1 MSEGTPWRRIARS
14 HELMLAVIL
23 AGILAFAG
31 WRMPQFLAWDG
42 QLNLSRQL
50 WETALIAM
58 GMTLVVIAGGI
69 DLSVGAIMGL
79 CAIAFGICH
88 QSSQSVGLATVAC
101 MLTGIGCGACNGG
114 LIAITRVHP
123 LIVTLATMAAFRG
136 MAEGISQGASYSRFG
151 EHFGRAFAGQ
161 GPFGIAVGGW
171 INFALAIVLATVLSR
186 TRWGRYLR
194 AVGGNE
200 LAARYAGVPV
210 ERLKFT
216 LYLGMGLLS
225 ACATLI
231 SVARFDTAKADA
243 GRGMELEVITA
254 VVLGGTSVFGGSGRI
269 GGTVLGLLLIH
280 ETRLFASRY
289 WRIDE
294 LRQIVVGCLLIGAVA
309 AYQALKREVRR
320 EK

>member
-1 MSEGTPWRRIARS
+1 MNGSSGWRRIAMS
-14 HELMLAVIL
+14 QEMILAVIL
-23 AGILAFAG
+23 AGLLAVAS
-31 WRMPQFLAWDG
+31 WLMPRFLEWQG

-50 WETALIAM
+50 WETALISM
-58 GMTLVVIAGGI
+58 GMTLVIIAGGI

-88 QSSQSVGLATVAC
+88 QFTESVGWASAAC
-101 MLTGIGCGACNGG
+101 LLTGIGCGACNGG
-114 LIAITRVHP
+114 LIAATGVHP

-136 MAEGISQGASYSRFG
+136 MAEGISQGESYSRFG
-151 EHFGRAFAGQ
+151 EDFARVFASQ

-171 INFALAIVLATVLSR
+171 ITVTLAIVLAVVLSQ

-200 LAARYAGVPV
+200 RAAQFAGVPV

-231 SVARFDTAKADA
+231 YVARFDTAKADA

-254 VVLGGTSVFGGSGRI
+254 VVLGGTSVFGGSGQIR
-269 GGTVLGLLLIH
+269 GTVLGLLLIH

-294 LRQIVVGCLLIGAVA
+294 LRQIVIGCLLIGAVA
-309 AYQALKREVRR
+309 AYQAVR
-320 EK
+320 KSKV